1 MKCKIIM
8 TKGLPASGKSTWARE
23 MCAQGYKRV
32 NKDDLRAMIDDGKW
46 SKGNEKF
53 VLSMRDFLVRS
64 AIKQGHSVI
73 VDDTNLDQSH
83 EVTLRGIADDLAVE
97 FEIKDF
103 TDVPLSVCLE
113 RDSKRP
119 NSVGKKVIMD
129 MYNRYLKPTIPLVK
143 FDPSLPD
150 AIICDLDGT
159 LAIHNGR
166 SPYDTDKCD
175 TDLVN
180 MPVYQI
186 ICRYQDQAI
195 FFVSGREDKFREKT
209 KEWLKETGINYNDL
223 LMRKTGDIRN
233 DAIVK
238 QEIYENSIK
247 GRFNIVFV
255 LDDRDRVV
263 NMWREQGLTCLQ
275 VAPGDF

>member
-1 MKCKIIM
+1 MKSKIIM

-32 NKDDLRAMIDDGKW
+32 NKDDLRVMIDDGKW

-53 VLSMRDFLVRS
+53 VLLMRDFMVRN
-64 AIKQGHSVI
+64 AIKQGHSII

-83 EVTLRGIADDLAVE
+83 EVTLKGIADDLAVE

-113 RDSKRP
+113 RDAKRS
-119 NSVGKKVIMD
+119 NSVGKKVIMG
-129 MYNRYLKPTIPLVK
+129 MYDRYLKPKLPVIVE
-143 FDPSLPD
+143 DPNLPTVV
-150 AIICDLDGT
+150 ICDLDGT
-159 LAIHNGR
+159 LALHDGR
-166 SPYDTDKCD
+166 SPYDTAKCG
-175 TDLVN
+175 TDIVN
-180 MPVYQI
+180 KPVWFI
-186 ICRYQDQAI
+186 LENFTTI
-195 FFVSGREDKFREKT
+195 FVSGRSDEFRELT
-209 KEWLKETGINYNDL
+209 EEWLDATGHSKPVL
-223 LMRKTGDIRN
+223 FMRKAGDVRN

-247 GRFNIVFV
+247 GHYNVLFV

-275 VAPGDF
+275 VNFGDF